1 MYKVEKNEKIGAYIG
16 KLISRRFG
24 PDRQFA
30 IAYIKLRDG
39 LEDEPASDEIQR
51 VANKVCQIKK
61 RRQGNTDYGSS
72 VIC

>member
-1 MYKVEKNEKIGAYIG
+1 MLGLRKYYGGNSAMYKVEKNEKIGAYIG

-51 VANKVCQIKK
+51 VANKVC
-61 RRQGNTDYGSS
+61 
-72 VIC
+72 